1 MGKPIVAIVGRPN
14 VGKSTLFNIFANSRI
29 SIVEDTPGVTRDRL
43 YAEGDWLD
51 NQFMMVDTGGIEIMN
66 SDAIAVSIRQQAE
79 IAIKEADVILF
90 VCDARSG
97 IVQED
102 ADVARI
108 LRKSGKPIVLAV
120 NKADSPKQELNVYEF
135 YNLGLGEPFPI
146 SAANHLGIGDLL
158 DAVVAKFPQNKAGV
172 FDNDEDQIKV
182 ALIGRP
188 NVGKSSIFNSL
199 VGQER
204 SIVSDVAGTTRDA
217 IDTPVVRNGQK
228 YLFIDTAGMRR
239 KGKIDEPIEKYSIIR
254 SLRAVDRSDVVLMV
268 IDAVDGVTEQDKKI
282 AGYAHEAGKGIVIV
296 VNKWDAYEKDEN
308 STLRYTETLRK
319 ELIFMQYA
327 PVVYVS
333 ALTKQRIHR
342 LPEVIN
348 YVAEQNA
355 MRVATS
361 VLNQVIADA
370 VAINPPPT
378 EKGQRLK
385 ILYATQVKIK
395 PPTFVIFVNEPEIM
409 HFSYQRYLENKLR
422 EAFGFEG
429 TPLSMIIR
437 GKKKTN
443 RGWINGCNDVCIMVC
458 RWFCVWL
465 STFGAVAG

>member
-51 NQFMMVDTGGIEIMN
+51 NQFMKLDTGGIEIMN
-66 SDAIAVSIRQQAE
+66 SDAIAVSIRQQAD
-79 IAIKEADVILF
+79 IAIIEADVILF

-437 GKKKTN
+437 GKKE
-443 RGWINGCNDVCIMVC
+443 DE
-458 RWFCVWL
+458 
-465 STFGAVAG
+465 

>member
-43 YAEGDWLD
+43 YATAEWLD
-51 NQFMMVDTGGIEIMN
+51 QEFMMVDTGGIEIMN
-66 SDAIAVSIRQQAE
+66 ADEIAVSIRQQAQ

-90 VCDARSG
+90 VCDARAG
-97 IVQED
+97 ITTED
-102 ADVARI
+102 AEVARM
-108 LRKSGKPIVLAV
+108 LRQSKKPIVLAV
-120 NKADSPKQELNVYEF
+120 NKADSPKQELNTYEF
-135 YNLGLGEPFPI
+135 YNLGIGEPYPV
-146 SAANHLGIGDLL
+146 SASNHLGLGDLL
-158 DAVVAKFPQNKAGV
+158 DAVVAKFPDRAASGV
-172 FDNDEDQIKV
+172 DDDDDEIKV

-199 VGQER
+199 VGEER
-204 SIVSDVAGTTRDA
+204 SIVSNVAGTTRDA
-217 IDTPVVRNGQK
+217 IDTSVVRDGQK

-239 KGKIDEPIEKYSIIR
+239 KAKIDEPIEKYSIMR

-268 IDAVDGVTEQDKKI
+268 FDAVEGVTEQDKKI
-282 AGYAHEAGKGIVIV
+282 VGYAHEAGKAIILV
-296 VNKWDAYEKDEN
+296 VNKWDLYEKDN
-308 STLRYTETLRK
+308 TSTLRYTEMLRK
-319 ELIFMQYA
+319 ELVFLQYA

-333 ALTKQRIHR
+333 AVTKQRIHR
-342 LPEVIN
+342 LPEVIS

-355 MRVATS
+355 MRIATS
-361 VLNQVIADA
+361 VLNQVIEDA
-370 VAINPPPT
+370 VAINPTPT
-378 EKGQRLK
+378 EKGKRLK

-429 TPLSMIIR
+429 TPIQMIIR
-437 GKKKTN
+437 GKN
-443 RGWINGCNDVCIMVC
+443 EEE
-458 RWFCVWL
+458 
-465 STFGAVAG
+465 

>member
-333 ALTKQRIHR
+333 ALTKQRIHS

-437 GKKKTN
+437 GKKE
-443 RGWINGCNDVCIMVC
+443 DE
-458 RWFCVWL
+458 
-465 STFGAVAG
+465 

>member
-355 MRVATS
+355 MSVATS

-437 GKKKTN
+437 GKKE
-443 RGWINGCNDVCIMVC
+443 DE
-458 RWFCVWL
+458 
-465 STFGAVAG
+465 